1 MYGILK
7 PFFTGKISKSLH
19 KGVIR
24 NYKNDLK
31 IFNYGL
37 HLNKNNTLKI
47 NNNNILK
54 NFSVYNRTQFNN
66 NINFDNNIQLNT
78 INENKYKIFRPFN
91 GRNEI
96 VPSKTEKIILK
107 NNNNKYKNNC
117 RSIKK
122 GKKET
127 SLEIEKI
134 VNSLID
140 NENAKKNNKSI
151 YINLNEYLSF
161 KKNKEKI
168 NDAFPRENSIS
179 PKNYISYNL
188 QNDPLNS
195 KLYKSFNIQ
204 IKCLNNKVGY
214 RKKIL
219 EGIDACNRYRPKI
232 ENLKFGSYLRL
243 NKNKLEEEL
252 FKNEHNNKFH
262 FNLLNHYNNNILKM
276 KNYNKKKFNEKCFLT
291 FDEKLKNVEKMT
303 KNSIEYSKNLS
314 NTNKEM
320 LKKINE
326 MYG

>member
-7 PFFTGKISKSLH
+7 PYFTGKISTSLH

-24 NYKNDLK
+24 NYNNDLK

-37 HLNKNNTLKI
+37 HLNKNNTLRIK
-47 NNNNILK
+47 NNNILK
-54 NFSVYNRTQFNN
+54 NFSVYNRTDFNN

-78 INENKYKIFRPFN
+78 INENKYKICKPFN
-91 GRNEI
+91 ERNEI
-96 VPSKTEKIILK
+96 MESKTEKILLK
-107 NNNNKYKNNC
+107 NNINKFKNKC

-134 VNSLID
+134 VSSLI
-140 NENAKKNNKSI
+140 NRENDKNNKNFD
-151 YINLNEYLSF
+151 INLNKYLTF

-168 NDAFPRENSIS
+168 NETFPRENSIS
-179 PKNYISYNL
+179 PKNYIAYNL

-195 KLYKSFNIQ
+195 KLYKSFSIQ

-219 EGIDACNRYRPKI
+219 EGIDACSRYRPQI
-232 ENLKFGSYLRL
+232 ENLKFGSNRL
-243 NKNKLEEEL
+243 SKKKLEEE
-252 FKNEHNNKFH
+252 FYKNENNNKFH
-262 FNLLNHYNNNILKM
+262 FNLFNYYNNNSILKM
-276 KNYNKKKFNEKCFLT
+276 KNYNRKKFNEKCLLT
-291 FDEKLKNVEKMT
+291 FDEKLKSVEKMT

-314 NTNKEM
+314 NTNKKM
-320 LKKINE
+320 LDKINDI
-326 MYG
+326 YN

>member
-1 MYGILK
+1 MYGILESY
-7 PFFTGKISKSLH
+7 FTGKISKSLN
-19 KGVIR
+19 KGMIR
-24 NYKNDLK
+24 NYNNDLK
-31 IFNYGL
+31 ISNYGL

-47 NNNNILK
+47 KNNNILK
-54 NFSVYNRTQFNN
+54 NFSIYNRTVFNN
-66 NINFDNNIQLNT
+66 NYDNDINLNS
-78 INENKYKIFRPFN
+78 IEKKYSILKPFN
-91 GRNEI
+91 ERNEI
-96 VPSKTEKIILK
+96 VGSKTEKIILK
-107 NNNNKYKNNC
+107 NNVNKYQNKC

-134 VNSLID
+134 VSSLIN
-140 NENAKKNNKSI
+140 NENGENNNKNI
-151 YINLNEYLSF
+151 DINLNKYLSF

-168 NDAFPRENSIS
+168 NETFPRENSIS

-188 QNDPLNS
+188 QNDPLND

-204 IKCLNNKVGY
+204 IKCINNKAEY

-232 ENLKFGSYLRL
+232 ENLKFGSNLRL
-243 NKNKLEEEL
+243 NKNKLAEEL

-262 FNLLNHYNNNILKM
+262 FNLFKYYNNNILKM
-276 KNYNKKKFNEKCFLT
+276 KNYNRKKFNEKCLMT
-291 FDEKLKNVEKMT
+291 FDEKMKSVEKMT

-314 NTNKEM
+314 NTNKIM

-326 MYG
+326 MYN